1 MIKISKHEY
10 FKGKLLHMTHLLYVR
25 RVVSQQIKAVQNQTT
40 VSTNIFPQPGHKTAR
55 PNIDK

>member
-1 MIKISKHEY
+1 
-10 FKGKLLHMTHLLYVR
+10 MTHLLYVR